1 MTSLLLRLF
10 AVLAVLALAT
20 GCGGGGDEASG
31 DGSTGPQIPES
42 PVITGDPAGY
52 NAADIT
58 FASTMVKHHQ
68 QGIELAKLVSARSGN
83 QQLTA
88 LADQIVAIQQPEIN
102 ILNVFLVQWDEN
114 PDIRTGPGGDE
125 PRDQSVPGTVD
136 DATVARLES
145 LQGPQFDT
153 LWLETM
159 LGHHQGGVDIA
170 TREIDNGANVDAVS
184 VAKSIVAGLNPQMS
198 VMRQMLEGMP

>member
-20 GCGGGGDEASG
+20 GCGGGGDDDSG
-31 DGSTGPQIPES
+31 GASTGPQIPES

-68 QGIELAKLVSARSGN
+68 QGIELAKLASARSGN
-83 QQLTA
+83 QQLTT
-88 LADQIVAIQQPEIN
+88 LADQIVAIQQPEMN

-114 PDIRTGPGGDE
+114 PDIRTDSGGDQ

-136 DATVARLES
+136 DATVTRLES
-145 LQGPQFDT
+145 LQGPEFDR

-159 LGHHQGGVDIA
+159 LGHHRGGVDIA
-170 TREIDNGANVDAVS
+170 TQEIDNGANVDAVS

-198 VMRQMLEGMP
+198 AMRQMLEGMP